1 MSTFIQLHTLT
12 SYPASNLNRDDLG
25 RPKTVTMG
33 NSNRLRI
40 SSQSLKRAW
49 RTSDVFQ
56 QSIGGGNLGIRTKEL
71 GKYAYY
77 ALVKGCTL
85 QDALEGREKGELS
98 VTKDAAAVEIARK
111 IAGVFGVV
119 KKEDKKAKDKE
130 KAKLTS
136 LETEQLVHVTPQEVE
151 LVAACAER
159 CRETQKAP
167 TNDELDLL
175 RKNNAAV
182 DIAMFGR
189 MLASSPQFNT
199 DAAIQVAHAMTVHS
213 VALDDDYFTA
223 VDDLNKADSG
233 AAHLG
238 STEFGAGL
246 FYNYIC
252 IDLDLLDAN
261 LEKNVTLRNDA
272 LKGLLKA
279 ITQVAPT
286 GKQNSFASR
295 AYASYVLAERG
306 AEQPRNLSVAFLKGI
321 TGTNVLTDA
330 IQSMDDTRSKMNAC
344 YGMSPDTY
352 VMNAI
357 LGEGTFEGLLDFITE

>member
-25 RPKTVTMG
+25 RLKTVTMG
-33 NSNRLRI
+33 NSTRLRV

-77 ALVKGCTL
+77 ALVRGCTL
-85 QDALEGREKGELS
+85 AEALDGSEKGGLA
-98 VTKDAAAVEIARK
+98 VVKDAAAVKIAREIAS
-111 IAGVFGVV
+111 VFGVV
-119 KKEDKKAKDKE
+119 KKEDKKAEDKE

-136 LETEQLVHVTPQEVE
+136 LETEQLVHVTPQEIE
-151 LVAACAER
+151 LVAACVES
-159 CRETQKAP
+159 CRESSKVPAK
-167 TNDELDLL
+167 DELDLL
-175 RKNNAAV
+175 RKSNAAV
-182 DIAMFGR
+182 DVAMFGR

-238 STEFGAGL
+238 ITEFGAGL

-252 IDLDLLDAN
+252 IDLNLLDVN
-261 LEKNVTLRNDA
+261 LGEDVTLRNNA

-279 ITQVAPT
+279 VLQVSPT
-286 GKQNSFASR
+286 GKQNCFASR

-306 AEQPRNLSVAFLKGI
+306 SEQPRNLSVAFLKGI
-321 TGTNVLTDA
+321 AGTNVLTDA
-330 IQSMDDTRSKMNAC
+330 IKSMDDTRSKMNAC

-352 VMNAI
+352 VMNVE
-357 LGEGTFEGLLDFITE
+357 LGEGTLEGLLDFITE